1 MNRLGP
7 KKGHSDVLQT
17 TAKAGSN
24 NPTPE
29 KGRHNG
35 QEVTY
40 TEAPPSQSKASD
52 KARALNQMPDLEQR
66 QIDKLEQ
73 EMNLLRIVVET
84 PDTKISS
91 SRENL
96 RTPDAN
102 TSLHGLKP
110 DSETT
115 KSSHE
120 SSTDSKSDVTARH
133 SEPSHKTGIEESQPL
148 TYPSKSSVFSS
159 LISKIAK
166 KIVASTRY
174 LMDTKEIEE
183 SKKFRKAAKKQY
195 EKARTLCVDT
205 EKKIKT
211 LEDKIRKLE
220 NQSGQLKIFNASRAK
235 ELQEKKAEL
244 AKQQQA
250 LPHRHEEAAVLCR
263 EFEKAVQFHES
274 LTANGKKV
282 IEPLSK
288 FLASVRDFYAASH
301 PKQGKPGNVRI
312 DIPLDHLV
320 LNTQEGK
327 IVLDNVNV
335 CIAGIDFV
343 KGPGGKMCP
352 VFKISELEATAA
364 VDMPD
369 GQVVKARVSARGIK
383 AGLSGSAGQMLFNYT
398 TAPNALSAGYGLLK
412 EIGQITQP
420 PNFVSLGAQE
430 INVELPEF
438 APAGAASLLK
448 SVKASPEPLIDA
460 LFRVLSF
467 RLAAKLGKV
476 TVATKGKL
484 QADGELSDIHLD
496 YRPEIPATETVPAAR
511 KGETPRRLNV
521 QCGRA
526 EGSINNALEVASELK
541 EVLTPYS
548 PFARWQNIALPLNQP
563 PPYSD
568 EPPPPYSAQP
578 SDSPLMP
585 DTETQPDP
593 LKKPLKASD
602 LMTLAGKTQLS
613 ASNIN
618 IDLTRHVEGAGTLE
632 AHLSGN
638 EHIAAKVEKL
648 SIKNQ
653 GDLDARITA
662 TGINSHVTLTDGK
675 PLSSPQGVNLR
686 PAKLDAEVNI
696 GNVEAN
702 INAPKG
708 KGIERAL
715 GKDTLIRGELKL
727 TTAKP
732 ASIRCIKLGDNLT
745 VTGELPDLDT
755 DVSQPFQL
763 SRNGNGIHLP
773 EGHVKL
779 KGKMA
784 VTTNKHITTIKPD
797 LELNSDNV
805 LEAVI
810 DGQPVPLD
818 LSTAV
823 SIERT
828 SPKLFVREDP
838 ETGVKTI
845 TPVISRG
852 ELNFNRLKAG
862 PVTMG
867 QVKVV
872 LDGENFGA
880 VHITEAEV
888 NLRDV
893 TKLLY
898 PPSHGSDAKTKKNP
912 IIKWLIKRATRHQ
925 RLMCDAQLKIVGGAV
940 DLKQLDKVDLK
951 VAPTSRSRIDRFFNW
966 VLNKMVQRHKK
977 QLLQFSLAI
986 EHHPIE
992 AKDDSFQVFK
1002 TTEDVSEPAPKA
1014 AYPAPEESE
1023 SDALEP
1029 PEFID
1034 RESVRTAFKHTPVLK
1049 LPSPIGIEVPLPLP
1063 ADCIQPDAKALSLSS
1078 LLRQNTGALVVSKRD
1093 VEQLEKALQQID
1105 AGNPVAISYL
1115 VGIIEQ
1121 HHDNASLQGLV
1132 HLVAKQLPIKA
1143 IEKLFNERPEIKE
1156 SIAPELLICAD
1167 KLLSHPELCIEATQ
1181 LCQLAGQPFD
1191 IDRIEQVIEQA
1202 ETNPQINLT
1211 GLARLL
1217 EMKFNNPLLAKSCYE
1232 KALER
1237 NPSDPL
1243 ANRCL
1248 GKLLLREQSRAFSFN
1263 DVHAA
1268 FEHLI
1273 TAWQAG
1279 DRTIRHELE
1288 QLETFYS
1295 QELDAAHNAI
1305 ITRAARLRLAMVCLE
1320 EEKDHHD
1327 FTEAMT
1333 RLLEL
1338 ANQQA
1343 DPLTQQQA
1351 IKLIEHRRSTGD
1363 LIFHTSDPD
1372 VYQTSQQ
1379 QLEAASQY
1387 LRKLDIKAL
1396 QPFARELGIKC
1407 LYGSHGVV
1415 QNLDLAMQL
1424 LIIADSQEDQQ
1435 ARFHLRLAERALKSK
1450 QQKSYDKLRAAAAA
1464 AV

>member
-40 TEAPPSQSKASD
+40 AEAPPSQSKASD
-52 KARALNQMPDLEQR
+52 RARALNQMPDLEQR

-73 EMNLLRIVVET
+73 EMNLLRTVVET
-84 PDTKISS
+84 PDTHTSS

-96 RTPDAN
+96 RKPDTN
-102 TSLHGLKP
+102 TSLRGLKP

-120 SSTDSKSDVTARH
+120 SSTDNKSDITARH
-133 SEPSHKTGIEESQPL
+133 SQPSHKTGTEESQPL

-244 AKQQQA
+244 TKEQQA
-250 LPHRHEEAAVLCR
+250 LPQRHEEADVLCR

-282 IEPLSK
+282 IEPLSR

-320 LNTQEGK
+320 LKTQEGK

-352 VFKISELEATAA
+352 VFKISELKATAA

-412 EIGQITQP
+412 EIGQITQS

-460 LFRVLSF
+460 LFRALNF
-467 RLAAKLGKV
+467 RLSAKLEKV

-496 YRPEIPATETVPAAR
+496 YRPKIPATETIPTAR
-511 KGETPRRLNV
+511 KGETPRRLNI
-521 QCGRA
+521 QCGHA
-526 EGSINNALEVASELK
+526 EGNINNALEVASELK
-541 EVLTPYS
+541 EDLTPYS

-568 EPPPPYSAQP
+568 KPPPPYSEQP

-602 LMTLAGKTQLS
+602 LMTLAVKTQLS
-613 ASNIN
+613 ASKIN

-648 SIKNQ
+648 SVKNQ
-653 GDLDARITA
+653 GDLDATITA
-662 TGINSHVTLTDGK
+662 TEINSHVTLTDGK

-696 GNVEAN
+696 GKVEAN

-715 GKDTLIRGELKL
+715 GEDTLIRGELKL

-745 VTGELPDLDT
+745 VTGELSDLNT

-779 KGKMA
+779 KGEVA
-784 VTTNKHITTIKPD
+784 VTTNKYITTIKPD
-797 LELNSDNV
+797 LELNSDNM

-810 DGQPVPLD
+810 NGQPVPLD

-828 SPKLFVREDP
+828 SPKLFVHEDP

-925 RLMCDAQLKIVGGAV
+925 RLICDAQLKIVGGAV
-940 DLKQLDKVDLK
+940 DLKQLDNVDLK
-951 VAPTSRSRIDRFFNW
+951 LVPTSQSRIDRFFNW

-986 EHHPIE
+986 EHHPIK
-992 AKDDSFQVFK
+992 AKDDSFQIFK
-1002 TTEDVSEPAPKA
+1002 TT
-1014 AYPAPEESE
+1014 
-1023 SDALEP
+1023 
-1029 PEFID
+1029 
-1034 RESVRTAFKHTPVLK
+1034 KHTPVLK
-1049 LPSPIGIEVPLPLP
+1049 LPAPIGIEVPLPLP
-1063 ADCIQPDAKALSLSS
+1063 ADCIQPDAKTLSLSS
-1078 LLRQNTGALVVSKRD
+1078 LLRQNTGALVVSKQD
-1093 VEQLEKALQQID
+1093 VEALEKALQQID
-1105 AGNPVAISYL
+1105 AGNPAAISYL
-1115 VGIIEQ
+1115 MGTIEQ
-1121 HHDNASLQGLV
+1121 HYDTPSFQGLI
-1132 HLVAKQLPIKA
+1132 HLVAKQFPIKA

-1156 SIAPELLICAD
+1156 SIAPELLKCAD

-1202 ETNPQINLT
+1202 ETNPKINLT

-1288 QLETFYS
+1288 QLENFYS
-1295 QELDAAHNAI
+1295 KELDAAHNAI

-1333 RLLEL
+1333 RLVEL
-1338 ANQQA
+1338 ADQQA
-1343 DPLTQQQA
+1343 DPLIQQQA

-1424 LIIADSQEDQQ
+1424 LIIADSQGDHQ
-1435 ARFHLRLAERALKSK
+1435 ARFHLRLAETALKSK